1 MTKAPLIAAIDIG
14 TNSIHL
20 VIASV
25 NSRGMM
31 NIITKEKEV
40 VRLGEAGKDMK
51 YLSEEAMQ
59 RGIHALR
66 QFADL
71 ARSQNAEI
79 RATATSAV
87 REAENQREFIQRVSE
102 EAGIEVEVI
111 SGAEEGRLIYI
122 GALHALPIIKKKTLL
137 IDIGGGSTET
147 IIGLEGEI
155 DFVKSA
161 KLGSIRMTK
170 RFFPNSRYK
179 KEEVEQC
186 RDYIKGEWSPVL
198 KKIATRGFDYFVA
211 TSGTIQNL
219 AVMALAARNEKIPD
233 VINGLKVS
241 GEEILGMIEKLSKSY
256 TLKSRSSIK
265 GIDPARAD
273 IILGGAL
280 IFEFALKFLDIKEI
294 VISSYAL
301 REGIVFNTIQKT
313 KSQTN
318 FKNLNRLRY
327 QTVLSICQKYSVNIT
342 HASHIRNISLSLFD
356 DLAAIHKLGLEEREL
371 LEAAAI
377 LHDVGYV
384 ISHDR
389 HHKHSFYIIN
399 HSIMPGFSNTESEM
413 IANIARYHRKSH
425 PKKKHLNYSTLSQQ
439 QQFIV
444 STLAGILRIAE
455 GVDRRQIQIVS
466 SVSTIINKE
475 RAFVYLHP
483 ANEAIQPDIELW
495 GARRRK
501 FLLESSLE
509 LDLEFLIKD

>member
-1 MTKAPLIAAIDIG
+1 MAKAPLIAAIDIG

-59 RGIHALR
+59 RGIHALK
-66 QFADL
+66 QFAEL
-71 ARSQNAEI
+71 ARSHNAEI

-87 REAENQREFIQRVSE
+87 REANNQKEFLQRVSKE
-102 EAGIEVEVI
+102 TGINIEVI

-122 GALHALPIIKKKTLL
+122 GALHALPIIKKKTFI

-147 IIGLEGEI
+147 IVGLEGEI
-155 DFVKSA
+155 EFVKSA
-161 KLGSIRMTK
+161 KLGSIRMTR
-170 RFFPNSRYK
+170 RFFPNNRYR
-179 KEEVEQC
+179 KEEVEKC
-186 RDYIKGEWSPVL
+186 RDYIKGEWTPVL
-198 KKIATRGFDYFVA
+198 KKIAGAGFDHCVG

-219 AVMALAARNEKIPD
+219 ALMTLAAKNEKIPE

-241 GEEILGMIEKLSKSY
+241 VSEILKTIEKLSKAY
-256 TLKSRSSIK
+256 TEKQRSQFK
-265 GIDPARAD
+265 GMDPARVD

-280 IFEFALKFLDIKEI
+280 ILEFALKFLDIKEI
-294 VISSYAL
+294 IISSYAL

-313 KSQTN
+313 KAQSN
-318 FKNLNRLRY
+318 YMNLNRLRY

-342 HASHIRNISLSLFD
+342 HASHIRNISLAMFD
-356 DLAAIHKLGLEEREL
+356 DLAGIHGLGRDEREL

-389 HHKHSFYIIN
+389 HHKHSYYIIN
-399 HSIMPGFSNTESEM
+399 HSIMPGFSNTESEL

-425 PKKKHLNYSTLSQQ
+425 PKKKHANFSSLSEKQQ
-439 QQFIV
+439 YLV
-444 STLAGILRIAE
+444 KVLAGILRIAE
-455 GVDRRQIQIVS
+455 GIDRRQIQIVS
-466 SVSTIINKE
+466 SVSTEIRNGD
-475 RAFVYLHP
+475 ATVFLHS
-483 ANEAIQPDIELW
+483 ANDKIYPDIELW

-501 FLLESSLE
+501 YLLESSLDIE
-509 LDLEFLIKD
+509 IKFLIND